1 MATKGVLLEAIRK
14 LEILNEGLRVKLGTT
29 AKGKERDD
37 ILGKITRNNTMILD
51 FKYRLENE

>member
-29 AKGKERDD
+29 AKGKERDG